1 MISLTHGIFKMSQM
15 NIFTKQK
22 QTPRLESKLIVT
34 KEDSTDVEGVK
45 SEVWGLTYTHY
56 CI

>member
-1 MISLTHGIFKMSQM
+1 MNTYKTETDSQ
-15 NIFTKQK
+15 TRKKTYSYQRG
-22 QTPRLESKLIVT
+22 QHRCG
-34 KEDSTDVEGVK
+34 GVK